1 MPTTSRV
8 LREFATTRAIRSGHL
23 LGAFKTATRDQ
34 LEAGVGVRG
43 QSQATCRCGL
53 VLTLR
58 QGTVTETGP
67 SRFTPCPGPRPSPPR
82 LQLG

>member
-1 MPTTSRV
+1 MPTASRV
-8 LREFATTRAIRSGHL
+8 LREFAATRALRSGHL
-23 LGAFKTATRDQ
+23 LGAFKTATADQ
-34 LEAGVGVRG
+34 LEAGEVARG

-67 SRFTPCPGPRPSPPR
+67 SRFAACPGPRASPPR
-82 LQLG
+82 LLR